1 MERVRVLLAN
11 EPPAYREVL
20 ALVFQ
25 EMQLP
30 ADVSCVEPE
39 DLDGEIV
46 RLSPHL
52 VICSRLTGMLDA
64 ARIGWLLLYP
74 DGETRAVLSMLGQ
87 RTELTDTDFN
97 DLLVLVE
104 RTSDL
109 AQAGTRESRC
119 SLLDSTCKTQPT
131 PVSLSRHMSRS
142 PGVRSGGL
150 LSQAPS

>member
-25 EMQLP
+25 ELQLP
-30 ADVSCVEPE
+30 VDVSCVEPE
-39 DLDGEIV
+39 DLDDEIV

-74 DGETRAVLSMLGQ
+74 DGETRAVLSMPGQ
-87 RTELTDTDFN
+87 RTELTDTDLN
-97 DLLVLVE
+97 DILALVAQ
-104 RTSDL
+104 TSEL
-109 AQAGTRESRC
+109 ARGGEGEAGP
-119 SLLDSTCKTQPT
+119 SLLDSARKLQPN
-131 PVSLSRHMSRS
+131 PVSLSRHTAS
-142 PGVRSGGL
+142 
-150 LSQAPS
+150 AI

>member
-20 ALVFQ
+20 TLVFQ
-25 EMQLP
+25 ELQLP

-64 ARIGWLLLYP
+64 ARVGWLLLYP

-87 RTELTDTDFN
+87 RTELIDTDLN
-97 DLLVLVE
+97 DILALVE
-104 RTSDL
+104 RTSEL
-109 AQAGTRESRC
+109 AQADRGEASP
-119 SLLDSTCKTQPT
+119 SL
-131 PVSLSRHMSRS
+131 
-142 PGVRSGGL
+142 
-150 LSQAPS
+150 